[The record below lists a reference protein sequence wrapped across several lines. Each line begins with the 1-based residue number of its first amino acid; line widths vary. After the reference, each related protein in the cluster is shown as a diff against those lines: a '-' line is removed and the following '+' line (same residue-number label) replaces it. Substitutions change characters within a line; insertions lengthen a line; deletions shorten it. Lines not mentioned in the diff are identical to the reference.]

1 MSPKYQDT
9 RYLAGTMAPTRNG
22 IFVQSLTVSI
32 LVCLLSS
39 TFSPVAAADISWEE
53 DGWLRTA
60 LAQERL
66 DSGDEFGCYGMPNI
80 AWSADPGAVALE
92 CQQYI
97 SERVV
102 ASNWGEN
109 PISTFT
115 PPGLTMR
122 QHTTIAGQGFMV
134 HGDQNGLSTTAWHN
148 ATDSPKDDWDWYNLG
163 RRGGSL
169 EQIIGSKEQVQTAVE
184 EGGLV
189 NLYWVGR
196 MNDATIRHDRD
207 ITAYLND
214 EAQAWMTTWGEAWS
228 YWTVHDCHQTAYSS
242 ETIDNQTI
250 IQFESLMTEECSAVT
265 PLAWNVPVTYI
276 LDVGGMEV
284 AQVRDSDSELSDLTG
299 VKKTAQ
305 GYTQNG
311 TESLHLSV
319 VRGHNVTIVVNG
331 NIDFDVLGRS
341 QFWNNYSAA
350 VTIAAHDTTD
360 LFKWSKRFGEEPHLK
375 FTWLVQ
381 PRDGLGES
389 GWLAVLAI
397 VVAVST
403 IAGMMYVLK
412 KEGLGPFAEKHPPL
426 LFEIEHESSES
437 NFEAE

>member
-1 MSPKYQDT
+1 
-9 RYLAGTMAPTRNG
+9 MAPARNSA
-22 IFVQSLTVSI
+22 FVRSLTLAI

-39 TFSPVAAADISWEE
+39 TFSHAAVADIDWEE

-92 CQQYI
+92 CREYI
-97 SERVV
+97 SQRVK
-102 ASNWGEN
+102 ASQWGDN
-109 PISTFT
+109 ALSTFT
-115 PPGLTMR
+115 PDGLTMR
-122 QHTTIAGQGFMV
+122 QHNSIASQGFTV
-134 HGDQNGLSTTAWHN
+134 HGDVNGLTSSAWHN
-148 ATDSPKDDWDWYNLG
+148 ATDVPQDDWDWYNLG

-207 ITAYLND
+207 ITGYLND

-228 YWTVHDCHQTAYSS
+228 YWTVHDCHDTSFS
-242 ETIDNQTI
+242 TETVDNQTI
-250 IQFESLMTEECSAVT
+250 IQFVSLITEGCSAVT

-276 LDVGGMEV
+276 LDVQGMEV
-284 AQVRDSDSELSDLTG
+284 VEVRDSNSTFIDLEG
-299 VKKTAQ
+299 VKKTAE

-311 TESLHLSV
+311 SGNLHLSV
-319 VRGHNVTIVVNG
+319 TRGHEVTITVNG
-331 NIDFDVLGRS
+331 TIDFDVLGRS

-360 LFKWSKRFGEEPHLK
+360 LFKWSKRFSEDTQLV

-381 PRDGLGES
+381 PRDGIGES
-389 GWLAVLAI
+389 GWLAVLAL

-403 IAGMMYVLK
+403 ITGMMYILK
-412 KEGLGPFAEKHPPL
+412 KEGLGPFAEKTPRRPNP
-426 LFEIEHESSES
+426 SSES
-437 NFEAE
+437 KFEVE